1 MGKVM
6 QRDGGLVEAMGGRR
20 PPTPAAAAWVSKFD
34 PPFAPGAL
42 RQQQ

>member
-6 QRDGGLVEAMGGRR
+6 ERDGGLVEAMGGRR
-20 PPTPAAAAWVSKFD
+20 PPTPAAAAWVRPFD
-34 PPFAPGAL
+34 PHFAPEAL